1 MRRIPA
7 GTADPI
13 RGRTHARAQ
22 LPEPSEPAGGTRAG
36 AGRGRL
42 PVRRRPF
49 ELYVAA
55 LAAVAAAGLGGD
67 ARIPAAAGW
76 LGPEPAVVVLL
87 AVCGLT
93 AELWTVQP
101 RERDGAGEVTGSWAF
116 VGAVLLLAP
125 PLTAALVALA
135 VSLVGDAARRKPPA
149 TFVCNAATMVIAV
162 SAAATVLRLAPHQG
176 RPPWPAHPGFALVA
190 VVVAAVLGAFV
201 ANVVLTGLAIAIDGR
216 LSIHRAVTAQR
227 GEAVVLDLSL
237 LTLAPVF
244 VVAGERSLLLLAP
257 LLAATAVALRT
268 AARSLRRRHDATH
281 DPLTGLAN
289 RRLFDQE
296 LDAVLRVGA
305 PGDDPVALVLVD
317 LDGFKSI
324 NDSYGHEHGDRV
336 LVEVAERMAAV
347 CRPSDVVAR
356 IGGDEFA
363 LLLPRTDPAAAGEVV
378 ARLEEAIDRPIDLDG
393 TPASVGAS
401 AGLAVAPGDGCS
413 AGALLRSADDA
424 MYQAKLRLGPPPPPA
439 GRSGSAGELA
449 RAIGGGE
456 LFLEYQ
462 PVVSI
467 GDAQPVGVEA
477 LVRWRHPEAGVLG
490 PAAFLPLAERAN
502 VMGSITE
509 WVLREAV
516 RQAAEWDA
524 AGQRLRVAVNV
535 SPRDLEDRRF
545 PGLVKRLLADSGL
558 DASRLVLELADGA
571 ALREERSRPGL
582 SRLSE
587 LGVAIAV
594 DDFGVGTTTIA
605 QLRDL
610 PVDQVKLDRR
620 FVAGLGRDDRDERVL
635 DALVALAAALGIETV
650 AEGVEEPYAV
660 ELLRRSLCAEAQ
672 GFAFA
677 PPMSASALTAWVG
690 DRAIGVPGRY
700 IDPAFPAAAEV
711 WPAAGA

>member
-1 MRRIPA
+1 M
-7 GTADPI
+7 
-13 RGRTHARAQ
+13 
-22 LPEPSEPAGGTRAG
+22 
-36 AGRGRL
+36 
-42 PVRRRPF
+42 RRRPF

-55 LAAVAAAGLGGD
+55 LAAVAAAGLGAD
-67 ARIPAAAGW
+67 ARIPGAAGW
-76 LGPEPAVVVLL
+76 LGPEPAAVALL
-87 AVCGLT
+87 AVCGLA

-116 VGAVLLLAP
+116 VGAILLLAP

-135 VSLVGDAARRKPPA
+135 VSLVGDAVRRKPPA
-149 TFVCNAATMVIAV
+149 AFVCNAATLVISV
-162 SAAATVLRLAPHQG
+162 SAAATVLRLAPNQG
-176 RPPWPAHPGFALVA
+176 RAPWPAHPGSALVA
-190 VVVAAVLGAFV
+190 VVVAALLGAFV

-227 GEAVVLDLSL
+227 GEAVLLDLSL

-257 LLAATAVALRT
+257 LLAATGVALRT

-296 LDAVLRVGA
+296 LAAALRSGA
-305 PGDDPVALVLVD
+305 PEDDHVALVLVD
-317 LDGFKSI
+317 LDGFKGI

-336 LVEVAERMAAV
+336 LVEVAARMAAV

-363 LLLPRTDPAAAGEVV
+363 LLLPRTDPTAAGEVV

-401 AGLAVAPGDGCS
+401 AGLAVAPGDGRS

-424 MYQAKLRLGPPPPPA
+424 MYQAKLRLGPAPA
-439 GRSGSAGELA
+439 GGRSGSAGELA

-490 PAAFLPLAERAN
+490 PAAFLPLAERAD

-509 WVLREAV
+509 WVLRETV

-545 PGLVKRLLADSGL
+545 PGLVKRLLDDSGL
-558 DASRLVLELADGA
+558 GASRLVLELADGA
-571 ALREERSRPGL
+571 ALRDERSRPGL

-620 FVAGLGRDDRDERVL
+620 FVAGLGRDDRDARVL
-635 DALVALAAALGIETV
+635 EALVALAAALGIETV

-690 DRAIGVPGRY
+690 DRAVGVPGRY
-700 IDPAFPAAAEV
+700 IDLAFPAAAEV